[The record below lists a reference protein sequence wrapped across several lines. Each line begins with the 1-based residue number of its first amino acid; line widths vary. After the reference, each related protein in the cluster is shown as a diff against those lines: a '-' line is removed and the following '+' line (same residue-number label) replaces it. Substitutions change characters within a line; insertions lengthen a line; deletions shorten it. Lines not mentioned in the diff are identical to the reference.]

1 MPSQKKPIIQGH
13 GGGTVNVTLSTAPLF
28 FHHEDR
34 KYGEFSQWYSSSFV
48 VSKLQISALV
58 GQPVSSFSS
67 PGDYSDDLPFVTA
80 EQFMMFCKAACFG
93 DRSIAAQIL
102 QTRDPR
108 DQKGLGRAVAGF
120 DPVKWDAVKSSV
132 VATASLAKF
141 GQNEE
146 LRALLLG
153 TGRRELIEA
162 APNDRIWGIGFSE
175 KDARSMRSRREWGE
189 NLLGRALVVARETL
203 RMEDKRHLTG
213 AAGHH

>member
-1 MPSQKKPIIQGH
+1 MAQ
-13 GGGTVNVTLSTAPLF
+13 
-28 FHHEDR
+28 
-34 KYGEFSQWYSSSFV
+34 
-48 VSKLQISALV
+48 LQLRRQQAANLR
-58 GQPVSSFSS
+58 PRRAARELLLL
-67 PGDYSDDLPFVTA
+67 PGDYSDDIPFVTA

-132 VATASLAKF
+132 VAAASLAKF

-175 KDARSMRSRREWGE
+175 KDARNMRSRREWGKICWGGPWWWPGRLCE
-189 NLLGRALVVARETL
+189 WRTKGSSQAQGVITDWMSISIWLSRVVIFSNELLVGLFLIVVIWVGRRSN
-203 RMEDKRHLTG
+203 RTG
-213 AAGHH
+213 